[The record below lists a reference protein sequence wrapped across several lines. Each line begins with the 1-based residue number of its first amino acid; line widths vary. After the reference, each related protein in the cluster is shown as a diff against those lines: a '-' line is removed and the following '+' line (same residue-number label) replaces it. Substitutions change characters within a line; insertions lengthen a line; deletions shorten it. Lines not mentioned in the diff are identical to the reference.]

1 MELVSII
8 VPVYNTDKYLYQ
20 CVKSLLNQTYADI
33 ESILVDDGS
42 KDDSG
47 RICNE
52 FAKKYQRIKVIHKE
66 NAGLGYAR
74 NSGLK
79 LATGKYVTFIDSDDW
94 ADPDLIQKLIMG
106 LKESEADT
114 CIGGFKRVRG
124 NESIQFKEHYEKKIY
139 RDAQVYNELFARMLG
154 SSPNAHDAI
163 KMSVWN
169 VLYSMEIIQ
178 KNQIEFPSERKF
190 ISEDIMW
197 DFIYFQKAKA
207 VQVIDSIA
215 YNYRIT
221 PGSLTQKYKP
231 NMLEMICFLYEEM
244 EMRLNGDQCKI
255 VRLQRQFFVNLR
267 LCIRQEGNQFSGKT
281 TQDIIL
287 GIKDIVNHSTVVRI
301 VNEYPLNNIHF
312 RAKIFLLLVKYKRIR
327 TLELFVNLKKI

>member
-1 MELVSII
+1 MECFVFDGN
-8 VPVYNTDKYLYQ
+8 NT
-20 CVKSLLNQTYADI
+20 
-33 ESILVDDGS
+33 
-42 KDDSG
+42 
-47 RICNE
+47 
-52 FAKKYQRIKVIHKE
+52 
-66 NAGLGYAR
+66 
-74 NSGLK
+74 
-79 LATGKYVTFIDSDDW
+79 
-94 ADPDLIQKLIMG
+94 
-106 LKESEADT
+106 
-114 CIGGFKRVRG
+114 
-124 NESIQFKEHYEKKIY
+124 
-139 RDAQVYNELFARMLG
+139 
-154 SSPNAHDAI
+154 
-163 KMSVWN
+163 
-169 VLYSMEIIQ
+169 

-231 NMLEMICFLYEEM
+231 NMLEMICFLYEEL

-255 VRLQRQFFVNLR
+255 VRVQRQFFVNLR
-267 LCIRQEGNQFSGKT
+267 ICIRQEGNQYSGKT

>member
-33 ESILVDDGS
+33 EIILVDDGS

-114 CIGGFKRVRG
+114 
-124 NESIQFKEHYEKKIY
+124 
-139 RDAQVYNELFARMLG
+139 
-154 SSPNAHDAI
+154 
-163 KMSVWN
+163 
-169 VLYSMEIIQ
+169 
-178 KNQIEFPSERKF
+178 
-190 ISEDIMW
+190 
-197 DFIYFQKAKA
+197 
-207 VQVIDSIA
+207 
-215 YNYRIT
+215 
-221 PGSLTQKYKP
+221 
-231 NMLEMICFLYEEM
+231 
-244 EMRLNGDQCKI
+244 
-255 VRLQRQFFVNLR
+255 
-267 LCIRQEGNQFSGKT
+267 
-281 TQDIIL
+281 
-287 GIKDIVNHSTVVRI
+287 
-301 VNEYPLNNIHF
+301 
-312 RAKIFLLLVKYKRIR
+312 
-327 TLELFVNLKKI
+327 